1 MIGSGM
7 IRVLLVDDQQIVR
20 SGLSMILG
28 VLDDIE
34 VVAEAANGREAVD
47 MVRSHR
53 PDVVLMDVRMP
64 VMDGIEATAAITN
77 DPANAATSV
86 VMLTTFDLD
95 EFVDQALRAGAKG
108 FLLKDAAPALIAE
121 AIRAAVRGDTLIDP
135 VVTKRLVATYA
146 RKKLRREMQLVN
158 PLTERELDVLNAISR
173 GASNAEIGEE
183 LFVSLSTVKTHVASL
198 LNKTGCRDR
207 VQLVIFA
214 YDHGIVDG
222 DEVA

>member
-1 MIGSGM
+1 M

-20 SGLSMILG
+20 SGLAMILG
-28 VLDDIE
+28 AVDDLEI
-34 VVAEAANGREAVD
+34 VGEATNGREAID
-47 MVRSHR
+47 MVKLHR

-64 VMDGIEATAAITN
+64 VMDGIDATEAIAN
-77 DPANAATSV
+77 DSALNATSI

-95 EFVDQALRAGAKG
+95 EFVDRALRAGAKG

-135 VVTKRLVATYA
+135 VVTKRLVAA
-146 RKKLRREMQLVN
+146 FSQKKLRREMRLVS
-158 PLTERELDVLNAISR
+158 PLTEREIDVLSAISR
-173 GASNAEIGEE
+173 GSSNAEIGEE
-183 LFVSLSTVKTHVASL
+183 LFVSVSTVKTHVASL
-198 LNKTGCRDR
+198 LSKTGCRDR

-222 DEVA
+222 DDVT